1 MARVTDQPAFR
12 VTVGW
17 LLVAGTVLSV
27 PLGILA
33 VFSLEPEEGTGVD
46 SAMSH
51 LIADGGIFVAL
62 AFLLGMIGMERVL
75 QDGKSVAY
83 LRQAGL
89 VVLSLGLI
97 SEAISWTFT
106 HLLTA
111 HLDREQT
118 SGTSE
123 LFTTDG
129 TLLVSFG
136 VSFTLIGVGLFALGT
151 MDVRLLGPDRALATV
166 LGVVPAILGACL
178 LLIALLGGGDVI
190 GLYQF
195 GSGVLLL
202 QVIWVFLIGLAFIR
216 MKEPIHTGQ
225 ETVGRLT
232 S

>member
-12 VTVGW
+12 MTVGW

-27 PLGILA
+27 PLGFLA

-51 LIADGGIFVAL
+51 LIADGGVFVAL

-75 QDGKSVAY
+75 QDGKSTTY

-89 VVLSLGLI
+89 VVLTLGLV
-97 SEAISWTFT
+97 SEAISWIFSHFLPT
-106 HLLTA
+106 HL
-111 HLDREQT
+111 DQEQP

-129 TLLVSFG
+129 TLLISFG

-178 LLIALLGGGDVI
+178 LLIALLGGGNVI
-190 GLYQF
+190 GLYQL

-216 MKEPIHTGQ
+216 PKQLMT
-225 ETVGRLT
+225 TT
-232 S
+232 NN

>member
-1 MARVTDQPAFR
+1 M
-12 VTVGW
+12 TVGW

-27 PLGILA
+27 PLGMLA

-75 QDGKSVAY
+75 QDGKSTVY

-89 VVLSLGLI
+89 VVLTLGLI
-97 SEAISWTFT
+97 AEAISWTFS

-111 HLDREQT
+111 HFDREQA

-123 LFTTDG
+123 LFTSEG
-129 TLLVSFG
+129 TLLISFG
-136 VSFTLIGVGLFALGT
+136 VSFALIGVGLFALGT
-151 MDVRLLGPDRALATV
+151 MDVRLLGPDRALATA
-166 LGVVPAILGACL
+166 LGVVPGILGACL
-178 LLIALLGGGDVI
+178 LLIALVGGGDLI

-202 QVIWVFLIGLAFIR
+202 QTIWVFLIGLAFIR
-216 MKEPIHTGQ
+216 TKQPADTGQ
-225 ETVGRLT
+225 ETVGQPR

>member
-1 MARVTDQPAFR
+1 M
-12 VTVGW
+12 TVGW

-111 HLDREQT
+111 HFDREQT
-118 SGTSE
+118 SGASE
-123 LFTTDG
+123 LFSTDG

-166 LGVVPAILGACL
+166 LGVIPAILGACL

-216 MKEPIHTGQ
+216 PRQLMTDN
-225 ETVGRLT
+225 
-232 S
+232 

>member
-1 MARVTDQPAFR
+1 M
-12 VTVGW
+12 TVGW
-17 LLVAGTVLSV
+17 LLVVGTVLSV

-62 AFLLGMIGMERVL
+62 AFLLGMIGVERVL
-75 QDGKSVAY
+75 HDGKSVAY

-111 HLDREQT
+111 HLDREQPA
-118 SGTSE
+118 STSE
-123 LFTTDG
+123 LFNTEG

-136 VSFTLIGVGLFALGT
+136 VSFTLIGVGLFALGA

-178 LLIALLGGGDVI
+178 LLIALLGGGDAI
-190 GLYQF
+190 GLYQL

-216 MKEPIHTGQ
+216 TKQPADTGQ
-225 ETVGRLT
+225 ETVGQPR

>member
-1 MARVTDQPAFR
+1 VARVTDQPAFR
-12 VTVGW
+12 MTVGW

-27 PLGILA
+27 PLGFLA

-111 HLDREQT
+111 HLDREQPA
-118 SGTSE
+118 GTSE
-123 LFTTDG
+123 LFSTDG

-190 GLYQF
+190 GLYQL

-216 MKEPIHTGQ
+216 PKQLMT
-225 ETVGRLT
+225 TT
-232 S
+232 NN

>member
-1 MARVTDQPAFR
+1 M
-12 VTVGW
+12 TVGW

-27 PLGILA
+27 PLGFLA

-51 LIADGGIFVAL
+51 LIADGGVFVAL

-75 QDGKSVAY
+75 QDGKSTTY

-89 VVLSLGLI
+89 VVLTLGLV
-97 SEAISWTFT
+97 SEAISWTFSHFLPT
-106 HLLTA
+106 HL
-111 HLDREQT
+111 DQEQPA
-118 SGTSE
+118 STSE
-123 LFTTDG
+123 LFSTDG

-190 GLYQF
+190 GLYQL

-216 MKEPIHTGQ
+216 PKQLMT
-225 ETVGRLT
+225 TT
-232 S
+232 NN